1 MIDVKALNRAE
12 LAALVCETL
21 SRAGI
26 DAVLVGGSCVSIY
39 THEKFVSLDLDF
51 IALGSVSNKMI
62 GKALAVIGFEKKP
75 SGSRYFVH
83 PQTSLYVEFP
93 PSPLMVGDE
102 HIPEDQVGEFTTD
115 QGVIRLLRPTDCV
128 KDRLANYYY
137 HNDEQCYLQA
147 QSVAQLQRV
156 DWDDIQRWHDHE
168 GQGEAFA
175 VFRRGVESVQS

>member
-1 MIDVKALNRAE
+1 MTDVKSLSRAE

-39 THEKFVSLDLDF
+39 TNEKFVSLDLDF
-51 IALGSVSNKMI
+51 IALGSVSNRVI
-62 GKALAVIGFEKKP
+62 GKALANIGFEQK
-75 SGSRYFVH
+75 SGGSRYFVH

-93 PSPLMVGDE
+93 PSPIMVGDE
-102 HIPEDQVGEFTTD
+102 HIPEDQVGELATEH
-115 QGVIRLLRPTDCV
+115 GVVRLLRPTDCV

-156 DWDDIQRWHDHE
+156 DWNDLKKWHDAE
-168 GQGEAFA
+168 GQDEAFA
-175 VFRRGVESVQS
+175 KFKCDVESVQS